1 MKSTD
6 KSQTRWGLVGNYNSP
21 LSSRDA
27 RVASLEES
35 VEIWRRLMPPRPQFA
50 GDGPLLCWE
59 RAVRTY
65 RPLEAKAR
73 NSYWLRVWS
82 DGTEQAF
89 EVSAQD
95 CRRSSRGLL
104 HVSVLHVEPDGA
116 VTEEVRTCNAG
127 SLKCDGWTKPVRGVA
142 DGSLMISATIS
153 SAIGDAAAI
162 RRS

>member
-6 KSQTRWGLVGNYNSP
+6 KSQTRWGLVGNYNGP

-50 GDGPLLCWE
+50 GDGPLL
-59 RAVRTY
+59 RVRTY
-65 RPLEAKAR
+65 PPLEAKAK

-95 CRRSSRGLL
+95 CRRSTRGLL

-127 SLKCDGWTKPVRGVA
+127 SLKRDGWTKPVRGVA

-153 SAIGDAAAI
+153 SAVGDAAAI
-162 RRS
+162 WRS